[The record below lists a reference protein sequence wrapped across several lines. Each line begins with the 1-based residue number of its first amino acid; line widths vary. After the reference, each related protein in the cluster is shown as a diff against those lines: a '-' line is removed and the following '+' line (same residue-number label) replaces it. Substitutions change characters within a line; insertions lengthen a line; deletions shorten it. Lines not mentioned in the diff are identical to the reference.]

1 MVACGTDEKTPVLT
15 PEQMY
20 EQAGI
25 LLKPHAEREKPDY
38 QGALKLLQES
48 ANHGYLPAI
57 IDLAGVYM
65 EGSSDGTV
73 KKDPQKAF
81 HWYRQAAMNQYPG
94 AIRAMGRCYRYGI
107 GTEVD
112 MEMAVQC
119 FEEASQAADGEAM
132 YYLGLHYEK
141 GEGVKKSLAMAAQW
155 YEMGAGVGD
164 ANCQCNIGWCYETGT
179 GVKKDM
185 KRAVHWYRE
194 SARRGVSHKHI
205 QSFRR

>member
-81 HWYRQAAMNQYPG
+81 QLYMLAASRGSADAQYYCG
-94 AIRAMGRCYRYGI
+94 
-107 GTEVD
+107 
-112 MEMAVQC
+112 
-119 FEEASQAADGEAM
+119 F
-132 YYLGLHYEK
+132 
-141 GEGVKKSLAMAAQW
+141 
-155 YEMGAGVGD
+155 
-164 ANCQCNIGWCYETGT
+164 
-179 GVKKDM
+179 
-185 KRAVHWYRE
+185 
-194 SARRGVSHKHI
+194 
-205 QSFRR
+205 